1 MKWFFELSKTTK
13 LKEIAWSAILGKAL
27 PVPET
32 HYDVITSDAVKFVM
46 MGIRDKLHAR
56 QRVLEEEL
64 ER

>member
-1 MKWFFELSKTTK
+1 M
-13 LKEIAWSAILGKAL
+13 KEIARSAIFDKAL

-32 HYDVITSDAVKFVM
+32 HYDVIKSDAAKFEM

-56 QRVLEEEL
+56 QRVLKEEL